1 MIHWFKGVI
10 DMLKL
15 LITVPCKEDVKASL
29 KEEFSGQY
37 HMVFA
42 QEDPE
47 LIAREL
53 QEADVVIGE
62 PNPKLL
68 PTAKNLKWMQITW
81 AGADRY
87 TGNFPEGITLTNAS
101 GAFGRIISEYTMGM
115 ILAQYKRLPGY
126 YVNQKKKVWADLG
139 PEKSL
144 LNQRVLIL
152 GTGNVGSSIAQKLH
166 AFGTYTIG
174 LNRSGRSA
182 EHFDE
187 VHTMDALDTLL
198 PQADIL
204 VGALPKTPGTVGL
217 LDYRRMGL
225 MPRDSLLVNVGRG
238 TMIVTKDL
246 EKLLAEG
253 HFYGVVL
260 DVMDPEPLPDTS
272 YLWECERVLLT
283 PHISGIGFDHEPAT
297 ERYIWDI
304 CRENLR
310 LYAAGKPLTHVVDVT
325 AGY

>member
-1 MIHWFKGVI
+1 MI
-10 DMLKL
+10 KL
-15 LITVPCKEDVKASL
+15 LITVPCKEEVRKSL
-29 KEEFSGQY
+29 TEEFSDRY
-37 HMVFA
+37 DMVFA

-47 LIAREL
+47 VIAREL
-53 QEADVVIGE
+53 KEAEAVIGE
-62 PNPKLL
+62 PAPKLL
-68 PTAKNLKWMQITW
+68 PAAKNLKWMQITW

-87 TGNFPEGITLTNAS
+87 TKDFPEGVTLTNAS

-115 ILAQYKRLPGY
+115 ILAQYKRLPQY

-139 PEKSL
+139 YEKSL
-144 LNQRVLIL
+144 LNQRALIL
-152 GTGNVGSSIAQKLH
+152 GTGNVGSNIAQKLR

-174 LNRSGRSA
+174 LNRSGRSG

-187 VHTMDALDTLL
+187 VHTLDALDDLL
-198 PQADIL
+198 PTADL
-204 VGALPKTPGTVGL
+204 VIGALPKTPGTVGL

-225 MPRDSLLVNVGRG
+225 IPKDALLVNVGRG
-238 TMIVTKDL
+238 TMIVTADL

-260 DVMDPEPLPDTS
+260 DVMDPEPLPEGS
-272 YLWECERVLLT
+272 PLWTCDRVLLT

-297 ERYIWDI
+297 EAFIWDI

-310 LYAAGKPLTHVVDVT
+310 RYASKTPLTHVVDVA